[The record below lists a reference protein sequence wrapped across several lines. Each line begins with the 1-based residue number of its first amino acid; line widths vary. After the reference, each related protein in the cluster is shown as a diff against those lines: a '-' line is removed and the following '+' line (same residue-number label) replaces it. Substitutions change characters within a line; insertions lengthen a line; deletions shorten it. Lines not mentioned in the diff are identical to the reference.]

1 MPITAVDRILADHA
15 IRELKADCPFREPR
29 REVRFPTPRNEI
41 ERVAELRHRDELDW
55 IDGMERLLQSHR
67 KAGRIEQAAVV
78 ARVTAQAYP
87 SLSAPNYAAGVL
99 FLQLKEFGRAR
110 RYLERSLLAQPDDM
124 ATLRALI
131 RVNRALGDEPRAR
144 MHVTRLKQLR
154 GR

>member
-1 MPITAVDRILADHA
+1 M
-15 IRELKADCPFREPR
+15 
-29 REVRFPTPRNEI
+29 
-41 ERVAELRHRDELDW
+41 
-55 IDGMERLLQSHR
+55 
-67 KAGRIEQAAVV
+67 

-99 FLQLKEFGRAR
+99 FVQLKEFGRAR

-144 MHVTRLKQLR
+144 MHLTRLKRIR